1 MSQGFIDKQVA
12 RRIAHHFKNSGI
24 AYPLLLQSFYQA
36 IASSLRGHSD
46 PLKSIG
52 R

>member
-1 MSQGFIDKQVA
+1 MSQGFIDKQVPGGV
-12 RRIAHHFKNSGI
+12 AHDFKNTGI
-24 AYPLLLQSFYQA
+24 TYPLLLQSFYQA